1 MKQQCP
7 DCASGGVFGVGN
19 GKCSKCYGG
28 GKAGTIADDIAGG
41 EGLVLAVDNRKRNF
55 GIWVDRELAARV
67 RPTLEIAVE
76 EHRGSRGAL
85 INRLRANM
93 VKHVQSRPTQ

>member
-41 EGLVLAVDNRKRNF
+41 KPSCPRCHGTGQCPTCGGSGLVS
-55 GIWVDRELAARV
+55 GSAAQ
-67 RPTLEIAVE
+67 I
-76 EHRGSRGAL
+76 G
-85 INRLRANM
+85 RA
-93 VKHVQSRPTQ
+93 HV